1 MTEVNKK
8 LILQALN
15 VITLIIT
22 VIINYLAALIPLG
35 LGNTGY
41 ISDLYPNL
49 FVPAGITFSI
59 WAVIYLFLGIFVV
72 YQFRDAFKQEKV
84 EMPFLERISY
94 LFIISNIANTIWI
107 LFWHYGLIYLS
118 IIAMIIILLSLIWI
132 YLRLEIGKT
141 QVSTKEKWFV
151 HISFSIYL
159 GWITVATIANVTAV
173 LVSAG
178 VESYGLLAEIL
189 TILVISVA
197 VLITF
202 AMLFLRKDYAYS
214 LVVLWAVFGIFLKQ
228 LGINLTVTITAII
241 AVILIA
247 AGIIYTGF
255 IAKK

>member
-228 LGINLTVTITAII
+228 LGINLTITITAII